1 MYALNRTSKVARL
14 TWQFEYPTALAVAS
28 SSSSATNASAN
39 ASSSG
44 IGVDAGDAARA
55 AALVDAYNFDGG
67 AVVRLAD
74 GRYLVAFTASVPKD
88 HRWNPAASM
97 LVFEVDDEVLT
108 TLSLMMR
115 RTNTKIRHL
124 PPFRRARAVPGWQAP
139 ARNPLE
145 RGGVVSS
152 SSANGDR
159 RTWLRSDPPPLGR
172 PARGASV
179 EGCGCDAL
187 TRTGRGQ
194 GRLSLSLK
202 RLRRDATVARARS
215 TTNRARPSR

>member
-1 MYALNRTSKVARL
+1 MIQGCYSRAVMYALNRTSKVARL

-39 ASSSG
+39 ASSSSG

-97 LVFEVDDEVLT
+97 LVFEVDDEVLA

-115 RTNTKIRHL
+115 RTNTKIRH
-124 PPFRRARAVPGWQAP
+124 PPPPPPARSRRA
-139 ARNPLE
+139 
-145 RGGVVSS
+145 
-152 SSANGDR
+152 
-159 RTWLRSDPPPLGR
+159 
-172 PARGASV
+172 
-179 EGCGCDAL
+179 
-187 TRTGRGQ
+187 
-194 GRLSLSLK
+194 
-202 RLRRDATVARARS
+202 
-215 TTNRARPSR
+215 